1 MPREFKR
8 VLIETLAFAALGLGF
23 ALAANWVSPR
33 GLSLT
38 RNYFP
43 ATGKPAAGLLPGAL
57 TNVTGADRGA
67 GGEGDWEIVA
77 ARLRGKGLHP
87 IDGVEAAQVFQDGK
101 AGRDLVV
108 FVDARDDRHF
118 EEGHIPGAYQFDR
131 YYPEKHLPAV
141 LAACLSATK
150 IVVYC
155 TGGNCEDSEFAALA
169 LRDAGVAEERLLVY
183 AGGIVEWTA
192 KLLPVEVGGQNS
204 GRMRGA
210 NP

>member
-1 MPREFKR
+1 M
-8 VLIETLAFAALGLGF
+8 LGLV
-23 ALAANWVSPR
+23 LAVATNWVSPR

-43 ATGKPAAGLLPGAL
+43 NTGK
-57 TNVTGADRGA
+57 TVSNVVTGAVSTVTVTNPAVRA
-67 GGEGDWEIVA
+67 GGEGAWEIVA

-87 IDGVEAAQVFQDGK
+87 IDGTEAAQLFQDLK
-101 AGRDLVV
+101 SGRDLVV
-108 FVDARDDRHF
+108 FVDARDDRHY
-118 EEGHIPGAYQFDR
+118 EEGHIPGAHQFDR
-131 YYPEKHLPAV
+131 YYPEKHLPGV
-141 LAACLSATK
+141 LTACLSATK

-155 TGGNCEDSEFAALA
+155 TGGNCEDSEFAALM
-169 LRDAGVAEERLLVY
+169 LRDAGVAPERLLVY